1 MALPASMTTAAT
13 SMNTFNDRN
22 NLSKEGS
29 SKVAGGIHDGE
40 KNLKSVEGVGSGG
53 RDDDGDDKETN
64 AEEGGE
70 GSVEERREIDDDEV
84 LRILS
89 LLEGEEGENDE
100 EGEDMI
106 MMDEEEEEEE
116 EDDGKPVDP
125 SKQLQQRLKGVYSRR
140 KNTRRGSLIGD
151 VVFDVVD
158 NKGRVRDIRKSQLSD
173 PPTAP
178 KTSLFSSPSTEQ
190 NNKSNTDTSY
200 QKSVYQSGS
209 NKKTGGTVAEALEAL
224 KNPFPFPP
232 KLRDSYNNRGTGI
245 PGVQGM
251 PGGSIVSTNSRL
263 RALARRPVGGSY
275 EGEEVDRALRY
286 RAVLCSA
293 VLCCPILSL
302 LIFLFFSIITSSSSD
317 ITMPRLFIP
326 TILPLRHHPP
336 SLPHLRRVTQ
346 LCPLNPSQLSALQ
359 SAVLQSVSL
368 IQGPPGTGKTR

>member
-22 NLSKEGS
+22 NLSKDGT
-29 SKVAGGIHDGE
+29 SKVAGGKYDGE
-40 KNLKSVEGVGSGG
+40 KNLKSIEGVGSGG
-53 RDDDGDDKETN
+53 RNDDGDDEELN
-64 AEEGGE
+64 GDSGEEEGGE
-70 GSVEERREIDDDEV
+70 GSVEERRVIDDDEV

-89 LLEGEEGENDE
+89 LLEGEG

-106 MMDEEEEEEE
+106 MIDDEEEEEEE
-116 EDDGKPVDP
+116 DGRPVDP

-151 VVFDVVD
+151 VVFDIVD
-158 NKGRVRDIRKSQLSD
+158 NKGRVRDVRKSQLSD
-173 PPTAP
+173 PPSAP
-178 KTSLFSSPSTEQ
+178 KTALFSSPLTEQ
-190 NNKSNTDTSY
+190 SKKSNTDTSY
-200 QKSVYQSGS
+200 QKSVYQSES

-251 PGGSIVSTNSRL
+251 SSGCIVSTNSRL
-263 RALARRPVGGSY
+263 RALATRPVGGSY
-275 EGEEVDRALRY
+275 EGEEVDRALR
-286 RAVLCSA
+286 CCT
-293 VLCCPILSL
+293 VLCCAVLSL
-302 LIFLFFSIITSSSSD
+302 LMFLFLSILSSSS
-317 ITMPRLFIP
+317 PHLFIP
-326 TILPLRHHPP
+326 TILP
-336 SLPHLRRVTQ
+336 SPHRRVTQ